1 MNPLVKAQRIRSRA
15 GAHRLI
21 ALSLSY
27 ERAPLLAR
35 GFGLEHLRELLV
47 LLARPLLRQGAS
59 LAYGGRLQERNDNF
73 TFDLLRLVS
82 AEQDEAAEREK
93 SGGTDDVQPIGRL
106 YNYSAWPH
114 YLRNTPALEA
124 RWINSCRIIRID
136 QAMAGITP
144 DGRIPDG
151 DVDPACD
158 PERDLANLPRKLA
171 LNGAICL
178 SAMRRMAMDG
188 LALTS
193 PDVPRT
199 ESVPPVSIRIVLGGR
214 LSGFSGFL
222 PGIFEEVL
230 LTLERGVPL
239 YLMGGFGGAAEVI
252 ARALLAPPGTPL
264 PEPLNAG
271 WHITNTPRLDTLR
284 KLQGMQPLPFGILDT
299 ETGLARLRA
308 AIEQARAGLPQALKT
323 GLDDIETRELME
335 TRDMRR
341 AAALV
346 HKGLAQNDPSE
357 VPAA

>member
-1 MNPLVKAQRIRSRA
+1 MTLLVKAQRIRSRA
-15 GAHRLI
+15 AAHRLI

-47 LLARPLLRQGAS
+47 LLARPLLRRGAS

-93 SGGTDDVQPIGRL
+93 AGDADDVLPIGRL

-114 YLRNTPALEA
+114 YLRITPALEA

-136 QAMAGITP
+136 QAMAGIPP
-144 DGRIPDG
+144 DDRIPDG

-158 PERDLANLPRKLA
+158 PERDVANLPRKLP

-178 SAMRRMAMDG
+178 SAMRRMTMDG

-199 ESVPPVSIRIVLGGR
+199 ESIPPVSVRIVLGGR

-264 PEPLNAG
+264 PETLYTD
-271 WHITNTPRLDTLR
+271 WHKARVDTLGR
-284 KLQGMQPLPFGILDT
+284 LQGMQPLPFGILDT
-299 ETGLARLRA
+299 QTGLARLRA
-308 AIEQARAGLPQALKT
+308 AIEQARTGLPQALKT

-346 HKGLAQNDPSE
+346 HKGLEQSNPSE

>member
-1 MNPLVKAQRIRSRA
+1 MNPLIKAARYRSRDS
-15 GAHRLI
+15 AHRLI

-93 SGGTDDVQPIGRL
+93 SGDADDVLPIGRL
-106 YNYSAWPH
+106 FNYSAWPH
-114 YLRNTPALEA
+114 YLRITPALEA

-136 QAMAGITP
+136 QAMAGIAP
-144 DGRIPDG
+144 DQCIPDG
-151 DVDPACD
+151 DFDPD
-158 PERDLANLPRKLA
+158 RDVAHAPRRVP
-171 LNGAICL
+171 LNSAICL

-193 PDVPRT
+193 PDVART
-199 ESVPPVSIRIVLGGR
+199 ESVPPVSVRIVLGGR
-214 LSGFSGFL
+214 MSGFSGFL

-230 LTLERGVPL
+230 LTLERGIPL
-239 YLMGGFGGAAEVI
+239 YLLGGFGGAAEVV

-264 PEPLNAG
+264 PETLHAG
-271 WHITNTPRLDTLR
+271 WQFKNAPALEALR
-284 KLQGMQPLPFGILDT
+284 RMQGMQPLPYGALDT
-299 ETGLARLRA
+299 ETGLARLGT
-308 AIEQARAGLPQALKT
+308 AIENARGRLPQALAT

-335 TRDMRR
+335 TRDMRL

-346 HKGLAQNDPSE
+346 HKGLE
-357 VPAA
+357 KKGFVMLAA

>member
-1 MNPLVKAQRIRSRA
+1 MTLLVKAQRIRSRA
-15 GAHRLI
+15 AAHRLI

-47 LLARPLLRQGAS
+47 LLARPLLRRGAS

-93 SGGTDDVQPIGRL
+93 AGDADDVLPIGRL

-114 YLRNTPALEA
+114 YLRITPALEA

-136 QAMAGITP
+136 QAMAGIPP
-144 DGRIPDG
+144 DDRIPDG

-158 PERDLANLPRKLA
+158 PERDVANLPRKLP

-178 SAMRRMAMDG
+178 SAMRRMTMDG

-199 ESVPPVSIRIVLGGR
+199 ESIPPVSVRIVLGGR

-264 PEPLNAG
+264 SETLYTD
-271 WHITNTPRLDTLR
+271 WHKARVDTLGR
-284 KLQGMQPLPFGILDT
+284 LQGMQPLPFGILDT
-299 ETGLARLRA
+299 QTGLARLRA
-308 AIEQARAGLPQALKT
+308 AIEQARTGLPQALKT

-346 HKGLAQNDPSE
+346 HKGLEQSNPSE